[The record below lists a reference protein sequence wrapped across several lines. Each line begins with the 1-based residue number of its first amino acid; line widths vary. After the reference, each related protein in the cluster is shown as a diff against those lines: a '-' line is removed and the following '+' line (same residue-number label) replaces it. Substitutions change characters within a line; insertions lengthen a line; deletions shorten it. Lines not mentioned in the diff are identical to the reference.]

1 MAKKGKIKINK
12 LLTKV
17 IILITFVI
25 IFKAYLGQKQFL
37 ENKTVQALGFVNQNV
52 SFGGLSSLELWFSDL
67 FHFNQIRRENLQ
79 LKTENLNLVQEIN
92 YLSSLREENEL
103 LKEAL
108 KIKEEQKWHLIPAKV
123 ILMDPTGLSGNFWIN
138 KGLDDNLK
146 EGMNVITNNEVLV
159 GRIVKCYNQS
169 SEVESIFAPGIKISV
184 EDLRSKVLAVT
195 ERDFQGNFYLRL
207 VPPNADINVGDILVT
222 SSENS
227 SYLKGLVVARVKEKI
242 PGSKIPEKEYIL
254 EPFLNR
260 LKLQDVLIITDFF
273 KF

>member
-1 MAKKGKIKINK
+1 MAQKRKIKINK

-25 IFKAYLGQKQFL
+25 IFKAYLSQKQFL
-37 ENKTVQALGFVNQNV
+37 ENATVQVLGSVNQKV
-52 SFGGLSSLELWFSDL
+52 PLGALASLELWFSDL

-79 LKTENLNLVQEIN
+79 LKAENINLVQEIN
-92 YLSSLREENEL
+92 YLSSLKEENEL
-103 LKEAL
+103 LKGAL
-108 KIKEEQKWHLIPAKV
+108 KIKEEKKWHLIPAKV

-159 GRIVKCYNQS
+159 GRIIKCYNQS
-169 SEVESIFAPGIKISV
+169 CEVESIFAPGIKISV
-184 EDLRSKVLAVT
+184 ENLRSKVLAIT
-195 ERDFQGNFYLRL
+195 ERDFQGNFYLKL
-207 VPPNADINVGDILVT
+207 VPPNADIDVNDILVT

-227 SYLKGLVVARVKEKI
+227 FYLKGLLVAKVKEKMLS
-242 PGSKIPEKEYIL
+242 SKIPEKEYIL

-260 LKLQDVLIITDFF
+260 LKLQDVLVITNFSI
-273 KF
+273 